1 MSTDGD
7 TTSELTT
14 LEQQIIMHLQNTF
27 GDGTE
32 ENFPAEADID
42 RVQTAYAN
50 LSDTTKLRLL
60 GLCLGHREVDLDADD
75 VPPVEFQEI
84 TRLFHFFIW
93 YQVLFYINILTYCCL
108 I

>member
-50 LSDTTKLRLL
+50 LSENAFRTRERGKVAEVLTLRLTAI
-60 GLCLGHREVDLDADD
+60 GLSE
-75 VPPVEFQEI
+75 
-84 TRLFHFFIW
+84 
-93 YQVLFYINILTYCCL
+93 
-108 I
+108 